1 MRLLQTVLFMKK
13 VGLCK
18 MNFKVVEKFVSVNGE
33 GTRSGQLAIF
43 IRFAGCNLNCS
54 YCDTTWANAK
64 DVPYKLMTAEEIY
77 EYIKAAK
84 VRNITLTGGEP
95 LLQEGILE
103 LLEILSKDKT
113 LHIEIETNGSVPLE
127 KFLNMENPPSFTM
140 DYKLPS
146 SNMEDKM
153 VLENFKF
160 LTNKDTVKFVSGS
173 LEDLEKAKYII
184 STYTLI
190 DKTNIYISPVFGK
203 IEMDSIVEFM
213 KDNNLN
219 GVTLQMQLH
228 KVIWEPS
235 KRGV

>member
-1 MRLLQTVLFMKK
+1 MKLLQIVLYTKK
-13 VGLCK
+13 AGLDN

-54 YCDTTWANAK
+54 YCDTTWANSN
-64 DVPYKLMTAEEIY
+64 DVSYELMTSKKIY

-84 VRNITLTGGEP
+84 VRNITLTGGET
-95 LLQEGILE
+95 LLQEGIIE
-103 LLEILSKDKT
+103 LLELLSKDKT
-113 LHIEIETNGSVPLE
+113 LHVEIETNGSVSLD
-127 KFLNMENPPSFTM
+127 KFLNIDNPPSFTM

-146 SNMEDKM
+146 SNMEGKM
-153 VLENFKF
+153 VLENFKY
-160 LTNKDTVKFVSGS
+160 LTNKDTVKFVSGR
-173 LEDLEKAKYII
+173 LEDLEKVKYII
-184 STYTLI
+184 NTYNLI

-203 IEMDSIVEFM
+203 IKMDSIVEFM
-213 KDNNLN
+213 KNNNLN

-228 KVIWEPS
+228 KVIWEPT